1 MEENVER
8 EGISLTDIWKIVKKY
23 WVGLVAIIAGTTLI
37 GLLAAF
43 FVVPKSY
50 EAHENLYVMYRDKN
64 SNPDDYMGSGDVTT
78 SIRYVDTIATY
89 LKSSK
94 EHYIATEEALK
105 AQNIEIPYKK
115 LIKGFSFTTGTTSL
129 AISVK
134 YTSRDKTV
142 IPAVLNTFVTTAKA
156 KVKEQFFNNELDVL
170 KNDAEIDASD
180 VNDVSTS
187 KIVVVAASAVVGAV
201 LGLAYEFIANSLDR
215 TVKNKKYIE
224 ETFNIKVIGMIP
236 DISKSVG
243 NGSDASD
250 VNEL

>member
-105 AQNIEIPYKK
+105 AQEKAQEEANQTESSEPA
-115 LIKGFSFTTGTTSL
+115 TTEAVNNVESNQEQVETTDENQES
-129 AISVK
+129 SK
-134 YTSRDKTV
+134 EEKT
-142 IPAVLNTFVTTAKA
+142 
-156 KVKEQFFNNELDVL
+156 
-170 KNDAEIDASD
+170 
-180 VNDVSTS
+180 
-187 KIVVVAASAVVGAV
+187 
-201 LGLAYEFIANSLDR
+201 
-215 TVKNKKYIE
+215 E
-224 ETFNIKVIGMIP
+224 E
-236 DISKSVG
+236 
-243 NGSDASD
+243 
-250 VNEL
+250 